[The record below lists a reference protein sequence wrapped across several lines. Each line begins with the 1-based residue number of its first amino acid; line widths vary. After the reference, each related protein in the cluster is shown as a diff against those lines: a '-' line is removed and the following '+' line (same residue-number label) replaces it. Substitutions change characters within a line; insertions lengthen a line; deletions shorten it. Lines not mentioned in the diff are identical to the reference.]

1 MSLRAGT
8 AQRPSSEVTTSF
20 ISAMIAE
27 NVLIYFLKIRRWG
40 GGTPNNKTKLVWKRG
55 NALVSWRR
63 VSYTKKKQKKKQ
75 KKQKFLFF
83 SCFSQHNT
91 QETDICTT
99 ERVGSRNTGVTHK
112 LYLLDEVENVSV
124 HDRTRPTQQCPP
136 TRENKE
142 KKNWI

>member
-40 GGTPNNKTKLVWKRG
+40 GGGHAQQQNKTCLKTRKR
-55 NALVSWRR
+55 ARELASRLIH
-63 VSYTKKKQKKKQ
+63 KKKTKKKKQ

-112 LYLLDEVENVSV
+112 LY
-124 HDRTRPTQQCPP
+124 
-136 TRENKE
+136 
-142 KKNWI
+142 